1 MPENANVTRE
11 QPSCIAIIICNDVIE
26 DKRSNNKT
34 LVGLFNGIMAQGLP
48 CTHPRMYIMA
58 SLTGGAGRWPISFR
72 VYGPSNQEILR
83 AEGEEVFAD
92 PLEVKDF
99 VLELVNVPLSE
110 EGVHFINLFCGN
122 TLLSERRFAVQVI
135 KPE

>member
-1 MPENANVTRE
+1 MSEQGHAARE
-11 QPSCIAIIICNDVIE
+11 TPNCIAIIICNDVIE

-34 LVGLFNGIMAQGLP
+34 LVGLFNGIMTQGLP
-48 CTHPRMYIMA
+48 CTHPRMYVMA

-72 VYGPSNQEILR
+72 VYGPANQEILR

-99 VLELVNVPLSE
+99 VLELLNVPLSE
-110 EGVHFINLFCGN
+110 EGVHFVNLFSGN
-122 TLLSERRFAVQVI
+122 TLLSERRFTVQVI
-135 KPE
+135 RQE